1 MPQLDLD
8 ILEDFLFFAFA
19 ALLLGLG
26 DGEPEENV
34 VARATEVHLAET
46 YLAQRQQLR
55 AESSIAAQVFR
66 ALPFLTVLL
75 LSSCRVCLFYSALFF
90 AALVY

>member
-26 DGEPEENV
+26 DGESEEKV
-34 VARATEVHLAET
+34 VERRTERTLAHFYLERARTLRSEVTLVT
-46 YLAQRQQLR
+46 SCGDR
-55 AESSIAAQVFR
+55 
-66 ALPFLTVLL
+66 T
-75 LSSCRVCLFYSALFF
+75 LSN
-90 AALVY
+90 